1 MKRSLHLALVL
12 VFTLNLT
19 YFSFAQLETEERGPS
34 VKLTPALGFEFF
46 SRTVSWNGDD
56 ENTYS
61 SKLKSFLY
69 TLNMEFEIQE
79 SLFLSLL
86 LGYSS
91 SNYDEMAF
99 RELPISLELDVGG
112 ISGYLFGGEIKKN
125 LISTGDFG
133 IGLLGQF
140 VFCLGTKNE
149 WEIPGLAVIGK
160 AEGNPTWMR
169 AVAGPFFT
177 YQKFNY
183 FSPYLFLGFN
193 YLWGSFKMEETIQSL
208 KGSENKKFSAEALF
222 GISLGAIYEIT
233 DKISLKGEV
242 SVFPHKEGIDFGFMI
257 NAAYAF

>member
-1 MKRSLHLALVL
+1 MRRSLHLALVL

-19 YFSFAQLETEERGPS
+19 YFSFAQLETEEAGPS
-34 VKLTPALGFEFF
+34 INLKPALGFEFF
-46 SRTVSWNGDD
+46 TRTVGWNGED

-99 RELPISLELDVGG
+99 RELPISVELDVGG

-125 LISTGDFG
+125 LISAGDFG

-149 WEIPGLAVIGK
+149 WEIPGLAVTGK
-160 AEGNPTWMR
+160 VEGNPTWMR
-169 AVAGPFFT
+169 AVVGPLFT
-177 YQKFNY
+177 YQKFNDFY
-183 FSPYLFLGFN
+183 PYLFLSFN

-208 KGSENKKFSAEALF
+208 KGSENKKFSGEAF
-222 GISLGAIYEIT
+222 IGISLGAIYELT
-233 DKISLKGEV
+233 DSIGFKGEV
-242 SVFPHKEGIDFGFMI
+242 SVYPHKEGIDFGFMI